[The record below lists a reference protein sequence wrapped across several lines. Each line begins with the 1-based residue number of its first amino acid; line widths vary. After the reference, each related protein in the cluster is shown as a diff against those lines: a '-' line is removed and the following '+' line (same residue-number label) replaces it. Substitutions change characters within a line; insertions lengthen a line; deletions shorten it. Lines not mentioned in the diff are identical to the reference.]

1 MSRIGNNPIKIPEG
15 VEVKIDKSTVVVK
28 GKGGELTTEILDGIK
43 ISQEA
48 GVITLARTN
57 EEKKTKSAH
66 GLVRSRIQNSIIGV
80 TDGFSKV
87 LEVNGVG
94 YKANLSGSNLKLNL
108 GYSHDIDFPVPSDV
122 KIEVKGSNITI
133 SGIDKQRVGQVAAK
147 IREYRKPE
155 PYKGKGIKYSDE
167 TIIRKAGK
175 AAS

>member
-1 MSRIGNNPIKIPEG
+1 MSRIGNNPIKVPAD
-15 VEVKIDKSTVVVK
+15 VEVKIDKMTVTVK

-43 ISQEA
+43 VSLDE
-48 GVITLARTN
+48 GVITLARAN

-66 GLVRSRIQNSIIGV
+66 GLVRSLIQNNIIGV
-80 TDGFSKV
+80 TDGFSKT

-94 YKANLSGSNLKLNL
+94 YKANLTGNTLKLNL
-108 GYSHDIDFPVPSDV
+108 GYSHDIDFPVPEDV
-122 KIEVKGSNITI
+122 KIEAKGNNIKI
-133 SGIDKQRVGQVAAK
+133 SGIDKQRVGQVAAT

-167 TIIRKAGK
+167 FIIRKAGK